1 MKFKSLL
8 LMITAGT
15 TLGIGMTMSMPTTH
29 AAGYQRVK
37 TQWQSSPAYFQVKS
51 QYKHKK
57 VYMWNSKHTKR
68 ILQLNNYPNTI
79 GIAII
84 LTLTN
89 IMVSSRYTMV
99 SVAGRRRTIT
109 LERALFGADIFV
121 QVIIRIIKPGT
132 ICHWET
138 FPITRNMLNIL
149 MSPHPRNFL
158 KKS

>member
-57 VYMWNSKHTKR
+57 SICGTVS
-68 ILQLNNYPNTI
+68 IL
-79 GIAII
+79 
-84 LTLTN
+84 
-89 IMVSSRYTMV
+89 SEFFS
-99 SVAGRRRTIT
+99 
-109 LERALFGADIFV
+109 
-121 QVIIRIIKPGT
+121 
-132 ICHWET
+132 
-138 FPITRNMLNIL
+138 
-149 MSPHPRNFL
+149 
-158 KKS
+158 